1 MKIERLSENQIR
13 CTLNKADLTEK
24 QLKISELA
32 YGTPKA
38 KELFKDMMQQASVE
52 LGFEADDTPLMI
64 EAIPVSPDCLI
75 LIVTRL
81 KIRKNWIHAFPDSQ
95 RPANMILMTM
105 TNTWMMMT

>member
-52 LGFEADDTPLMI
+52 LG
-64 EAIPVSPDCLI
+64 
-75 LIVTRL
+75 
-81 KIRKNWIHAFPDSQ
+81 
-95 RPANMILMTM
+95 
-105 TNTWMMMT
+105 